1 MMHMDPPLRVKDLV
15 ELLPGAPVPPQ
26 ARVQPGAR
34 GRIVVP
40 GDPDLGADVTVLFGR
55 RRPVLR
61 IHPRWLRRV

>member
-1 MMHMDPPLRVKDLV
+1 MHRDPPLRVKDRV

-26 ARVQPGAR
+26 VRVRPGDR